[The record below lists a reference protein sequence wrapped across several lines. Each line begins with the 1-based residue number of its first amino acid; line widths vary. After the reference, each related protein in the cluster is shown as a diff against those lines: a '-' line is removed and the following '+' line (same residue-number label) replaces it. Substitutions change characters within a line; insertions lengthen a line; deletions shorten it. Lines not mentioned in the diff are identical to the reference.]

1 MSEEK
6 PPNLRH
12 WGQRL
17 TYKNASELT
26 AETEYGGTVTNVKKK
41 RVPVR
46 CLTVWCIIKCKAIQT
61 NVTVAVSIVN
71 EYLNK
76 QW

>member
-46 CLTVWCIIKCKAIQT
+46 CLTVWCIIQC
-61 NVTVAVSIVN
+61 
-71 EYLNK
+71 
-76 QW
+76 